1 MAVPRPSSPQMTEDS
16 QVIALLE
23 QNNKLLQGV
32 TKLLEEQSKLADLQN
47 QSLAHIAEK
56 AGCAEMRQCQASG
69 EATDASRMSGM
80 RCRGSSALHHKNIRG
95 AALASALKNGSLEGT
110 KYEGIFRGK
119 DRRRSEL
126 FCAIFFKTH
135 IERSGET
142 FNAFDDADKSVET
155 LFKIL
160 PSSRAEL
167 LDEAKTHDAMVG
179 EQVEMMPKGP
189 ATDIA
194 RRVLGETPA
203 DLQALYEIMPP
214 VNKQYKPIL
223 PSDSDEPD
231 EDARAFDTVASVPE
245 AAKPYFEQFQANSIE
260 NYENERILVTEGIFA
275 KKRHELDQHGC
286 FIRRAKMDEDTKY
299 QKKLEHEKNFF
310 DIYAQKKF
318 PSYYK
323 SIEEH
328 KEMCDEKKRKQELK
342 TSEAQA

>member
-1 MAVPRPSSPQMTEDS
+1 MAVSKPSSPQMTEDS

-32 TKLLEEQSKLADLQN
+32 TKLLEEQGKLADLQN
-47 QSLAHIAEK
+47 QSLAYIAEE

-69 EATDASRMSGM
+69 EATDASRMLGM
-80 RCRGSSALHHKNIRG
+80 WCRGSSALYHRNIRG
-95 AALASALKNGSLEGT
+95 AVLASVLKNGSLEGI
-110 KYEGIFRGK
+110 KYEGIFRGT

-126 FCAIFFKTH
+126 FCAIFFKAP

-160 PSSRAEL
+160 PSFRAEL
-167 LDEAKTHDAMVG
+167 LDEAKTQAMVG
-179 EQVEMMPKGP
+179 EK
-189 ATDIA
+189 ICKRCA
-194 RRVLGETPA
+194 RSCS
-203 DLQALYEIMPP
+203 Q
-214 VNKQYKPIL
+214 NKQCKPIL

-231 EDARAFDTVASVPE
+231 EGARAFD
-245 AAKPYFEQFQANSIE
+245 KPYFEQFQANSIE
-260 NYENERILVTEGIFA
+260 NYENERILVTEGIVAWCWQIAEFA
-275 KKRHELDQHGC
+275 KKRHELDQHGH
-286 FIRRAKMDEDTKY
+286 FIKRAKMDEDTKY
-299 QKKLEHEKNFF
+299 QKKLEYEKNFF

-323 SIEEH
+323 IIEEY
-328 KEMCDEKKRKQELK
+328 KEMCDEKKREQELK